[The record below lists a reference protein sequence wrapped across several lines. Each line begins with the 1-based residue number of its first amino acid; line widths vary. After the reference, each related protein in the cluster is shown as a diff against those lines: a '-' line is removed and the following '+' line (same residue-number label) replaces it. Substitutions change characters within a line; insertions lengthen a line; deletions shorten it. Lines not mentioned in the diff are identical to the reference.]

1 MTAPLKRASAL
12 ICCPVLVAVLTGC
25 ATTTSTSAFKGA
37 QHEVA
42 QVISNLQSEAT
53 AGEEKKICTDVLAS
67 GVVARLNKSP
77 GGCEAAIK
85 SQLGEV
91 DSFELTVQTVQVN
104 AAGTGADARVKSIY
118 AGKNAIAG
126 MTLVK
131 EAGKWK
137 VSGLE

>member
-12 ICCPVLVAVLTGC
+12 ICCPVLVAVLAGC
-25 ATTTSTSAFKGA
+25 AATATTSAFKGA

-42 QVISNLQSEAT
+42 QVVANLQSEAT
-53 AGEEKKICTDVLAS
+53 AGEEKKICTNVLAS

-85 SQLGEV
+85 GQLGEI
-91 DSFELTVQTVQVN
+91 DSFELTVQAVQVS
-104 AAGTGADARVKSIY
+104 AAGTSASARVKSIY
-118 AGKNAIAG
+118 AGKSAIAG

-131 EAGKWK
+131 ETGKWK
-137 VSGLE
+137 VSGLQ